1 MIKHLFKMVW
11 NRKRTNFLITVEIF
25 FSFLVLFTVILF
37 AVYYTDNYRQPLGF
51 SYENLLNISITT
63 RSTQTART
71 VPGEAGQPADH
82 KEPSP
87 SLIIARQLFLTL
99 RDFNEIESFA
109 GAGIPPYSTST
120 SITSY
125 DLPVGTVEIYVN
137 DATDSFAD
145 TVSLTVTRGRWFSKE
160 DDGASYRP
168 VVINE
173 RLTRIVFGNEDPI
186 GRNLIRDARSSD
198 GAVEPE
204 HRVIGVITDFRKDGE
219 FAGLQ
224 NYMFQRQ
231 NLDAPESAPPQ
242 HILVR
247 VRPGTTAEFE
257 ATLMSRMLAVAKD
270 WSFEIEPV
278 TDAREERLKTNLAP
292 IITGGLVAVFLMIM
306 VALGL
311 TGVLWQNVTQRTKE
325 IGLRRAKGATAGNIY
340 TQILGELLVITSF
353 GLVIGIVV
361 VVQFPLL
368 DLIGFISNK
377 VYIFSVVLSLLLIY
391 GLTLLCGLYP
401 SRLATR
407 VQPAEALH
415 YE

>member
-37 AVYYTDNYRQPLGF
+37 GVYYTDNYRQPLGF
-51 SYENLLNISITT
+51 SYQNVLNISITRDRRID
-63 RSTQTART
+63 RSP
-71 VPGEAGQPADH
+71 PGEPNQATTGP

-87 SLIIARQLFLTL
+87 SLVIARQLFLTF

-109 GAGIPPYSTST
+109 GANIPPYSTST

-125 DLPVGTVEIYVN
+125 DLAVGTVVIYTN

-145 TVSLTVTRGRWFSKE
+145 TMGLNVTRGRWFSKE
-160 DDGASYRP
+160 DDGVGYLP

-173 RLTRIVFGNEDPI
+173 RLSRNVFGNEDPI
-186 GRNLIRDARSSD
+186 GKNLVRDARPRD

-204 HRVIGVITDFRKDGE
+204 QRVVGVITDYRKDGE
-219 FAGLQ
+219 FAGLE

-231 NLDAPESAPPQ
+231 NLNDSGSEPPE

-247 VRPGTTAEFE
+247 VRKGTTAEFE
-257 ATLMSRMLAVAKD
+257 ARLMSRMQAVAKD
-270 WSFEIEPV
+270 WSFQIEPLA
-278 TDAREERLKTNLAP
+278 DAREVRLKLNLAP
-292 IITGGLVAVFLMIM
+292 IIAAGLVAVFLMIM

-353 GLVIGIVV
+353 GLVIGIAV

-368 DLIGFISNK
+368 DLIGFINDK
-377 VYIFSVVLSLLLIY
+377 VYIWSVLLSLFLIY

>member
-11 NRKRTNFLITVEIF
+11 NRKRTNFLMTVEIF

-37 AVYYTDNYRQPLGF
+37 AVYYTDNYRRPLGF
-51 SYENLLNISITT
+51 SYENVLNISMTS
-63 RSTQTART
+63 RQADRPPPSE
-71 VPGEAGQPADH
+71 PNQPAGRN
-82 KEPSP
+82 EPSP
-87 SLIIARQLFLTL
+87 ALVIARQLFLTF
-99 RDFNEIESFA
+99 RDFDEIESFA
-109 GAGIPPYSTST
+109 GVDISPYSNST

-125 DLPVGTVEIYVN
+125 DLAVGTVEVYVN
-137 DATDSFAD
+137 AATDSFAD
-145 TVSLTVTRGRWFSKE
+145 TLGLNVTRGRWFSKE
-160 DDGASYRP
+160 DDGAGYLP
-168 VVINE
+168 IVINE
-173 RLTRIVFGNEDPI
+173 RLSRKVFGNADPI
-186 GRNLIRDARSSD
+186 GKNLLGSASSGE
-198 GAVEPE
+198 GAVARE

-231 NLDAPESAPPQ
+231 SLDNPKSQPPQ

-257 ATLMSRMLAVAKD
+257 ARLMTRMLAVAKD

-278 TDAREERLKTNLAP
+278 ADAREEALKIYLTP
-292 IITGGLVAVFLMIM
+292 IIAGGLVAVFLMIM

-353 GLVIGIVV
+353 GLAIGIVV

-407 VQPAEALH
+407 VQPADALH

>member
-25 FSFLVLFTVILF
+25 FSFLVLFAVILF
-37 AVYYTDNYRQPLGF
+37 GVYYIDNYRKPLGF
-51 SYENLLNISITT
+51 SYENVLNISFTVARPLKPAPAIEPNQAPP
-63 RSTQTART
+63 TQ
-71 VPGEAGQPADH
+71 

-87 SLIIARQLFLTL
+87 ALLIARQLFLAL
-99 RDFNEIESFA
+99 RDFDEIESFA
-109 GAGIPPYSTST
+109 GASITPYSNST

-125 DLPVGTVEIYVN
+125 DLAVGTVEIYTN
-137 DATDSFAD
+137 AATDSFAE
-145 TVSLTVTRGRWFSKE
+145 TVGLNVTRGRWFSKE
-160 DDGASYRP
+160 DDGAGYLP
-168 VVINE
+168 IVINE
-173 RLTRIVFGNEDPI
+173 RLSRNVFGSQDPI
-186 GRNLIRDARSSD
+186 GKNLLGDTRTREGDVA
-198 GAVEPE
+198 PE

-231 NLDAPESAPPQ
+231 NLNDPETEAPS

-257 ATLMSRMLAVAKD
+257 ERLMSRMQAVAKD
-270 WSFEIEPV
+270 SSFEIEPV
-278 TDAREERLKTNLAP
+278 ADARDERLKISLTP
-292 IITGGLVAVFLMIM
+292 IAVAGLVAAFLMIM

-325 IGLRRAKGATAGNIY
+325 IGLRRAKGATAGKIY

-353 GLVIGIVV
+353 GLAVGLAVIA
-361 VVQFPLL
+361 QFPLL
-368 DLIGFISNK
+368 DLIGFISGK
-377 VYIFSVVLSLLLIY
+377 VYIFSILLSLLLIY
-391 GLTLLCGLYP
+391 GLTLVCGMYP

>member
-37 AVYYTDNYRQPLGF
+37 GVYYTDNYRQPLGF
-51 SYENLLNISITT
+51 SYQNVLNISIT
-63 RSTQTART
+63 RERRPNLL
-71 VPGEAGQPADH
+71 PGITDLVKDV

-87 SLIIARQLFLTL
+87 SLLIARQLFLTM

-109 GAGIPPYSTST
+109 GAEITPYSNAT

-125 DLPVGTVEIYVN
+125 DLDAGKLEIYTN
-137 DATDSFAD
+137 DATDTFAD
-145 TVSLTVTRGRWFSKE
+145 TMGLQVTNGRWFSKE
-160 DDGASYRP
+160 DDGAAYRP

-173 RLTRIVFGNEDPI
+173 RLSRTVFGNEDPI
-186 GRNLIRDARSSD
+186 GKNLLRNSHRDEE
-198 GAVEPE
+198 VEE
-204 HRVIGVITDFRKDGE
+204 RVVGVITDFRKDGE

-224 NYMFQRQ
+224 NCMFQRK
-231 NLDAPESAPPQ
+231 NLDAPASEPPA
-242 HILVR
+242 HVLLR

-257 ATLMSRMLAVAKD
+257 DRLMSKMLAVAKN
-270 WSFEIEPV
+270 WSFEIEPLSE
-278 TDAREERLKTNLAP
+278 ARAVRLKLTLAP
-292 IITGGLVAVFLMIM
+292 IIAGVLVALFLMIM

-353 GLVIGIVV
+353 GLAIGLVV

-368 DLIGFISNK
+368 DLIGFISDK
-377 VYIFSVVLSLLLIY
+377 VYISSLLLSLLLIY
-391 GLTLLCGLYP
+391 GLTLLCGMYP

>member
-1 MIKHLFKMVW
+1 MGLK
-11 NRKRTNFLITVEIF
+11 
-25 FSFLVLFTVILF
+25 
-37 AVYYTDNYRQPLGF
+37 
-51 SYENLLNISITT
+51 
-63 RSTQTART
+63 
-71 VPGEAGQPADH
+71 
-82 KEPSP
+82 
-87 SLIIARQLFLTL
+87 
-99 RDFNEIESFA
+99 
-109 GAGIPPYSTST
+109 
-120 SITSY
+120 
-125 DLPVGTVEIYVN
+125 
-137 DATDSFAD
+137 
-145 TVSLTVTRGRWFSKE
+145 VTRGRWFSKE
-160 DDGASYRP
+160 DDGASWP
-168 VVINE
+168 IVINE
-173 RLTRIVFGNEDPI
+173 RLSRKVFGDEDPI
-186 GRNLIRDARSSD
+186 GKTSYETPGPKTVWLS
-198 GAVEPE
+198 PE

-231 NLDAPESAPPQ
+231 NLDDPKSDAPQ

-257 ATLMSRMLAVAKD
+257 ARLMTRMLAIAKD

-278 TDAREERLKTNLAP
+278 ADSREELLKVYLSP
-292 IITGGLVAVFLMIM
+292 IIAGGLVALFLMIM

-353 GLVIGIVV
+353 GLAIGIVV

-377 VYIFSVVLSLLLIY
+377 IYIFSVVLSLLLIY